1 MGDVRRWSPYVTL
14 TFNKGEIM
22 KRSLD
27 RLLIVLVFILLAMG
41 LFGAE
46 LTQREVVAMTILGEA
61 RGEGEAG
68 MYAVATVINQR
79 VINRN
84 KTPRQVCLQPWQFSC
99 WNDSDVNKAKLGKLY
114 LTHPM
119 RDYEIRLAASITEL
133 KRSYT
138 KNADHYCYIN
148 ENPYWSYRKVKLSN
162 GKIVKIIIKPVAIIG
177 NHKFYKLRK

>member
-1 MGDVRRWSPYVTL
+1 M
-14 TFNKGEIM
+14 EA
-22 KRSLD
+22 
-27 RLLIVLVFILLAMG
+27 LLNRIIFIFVLMLLGMG
-41 LFGAE
+41 LCGAE

-61 RGEGEAG
+61 RGEGKAG
-68 MYAVATVINQR
+68 MYAVATVINTR

-99 WNDSDVNKAKLGKLY
+99 WNDSDVNKAKLGELY

-119 RDYEIRLAASITEL
+119 RDYAIRLAANITEL

-138 KNADHYCYIN
+138 KNADHYCHKSLD
-148 ENPYWSYRKVKLSN
+148 PYWSYRIIVRD
-162 GKIVKIIIKPVAIIG
+162 GKKIRRYIKPVAVIG